1 MNSTIEPQ
9 VIAHVTDG
17 VTTTSPDTRG
27 EFNKMSK
34 ASRRMSNAS
43 RRWDQAEKGFLT
55 DGERTAKNMDVEGKG
70 HLSREQVVSLGS
82 QYHSLKEDNKQIKK
96 QLFGL
101 AILCVVLF
109 IGTIIGTVMAVKNSK
124 DTIVDMKTG
133 VMKVNDGN
141 NNEVTV
147 KAHGALFQ
155 TNGSIEEEEE
165 YIDPDTNITSTLK
178 VKSYCVSAEDVV
190 SMWLAN
196 EQGTDARLVILEDFD
211 DAGTDEDD
219 DTDTEISSIKRV
231 TSGDASWKKNHIVMG
246 GVVFTPSE
254 ECTNADV
261 HRRRLL
267 LKGNV
272 IDDMPSFDSISIH
285 RALKQRVD
293 FLSGRDLSD
302 NGRMLASASR
312 LGGCVFSCVKDNCGK
327 SDTKCQDK
335 FHPICIKRCTPDI
348 CTKQCTFYKASA
360 S

>member
-17 VTTTSPDTRG
+17 VTTTSPDTRD
-27 EFNKMSK
+27 EFNKTSK

-43 RRWDQAEKGFLT
+43 RRWDQAKKGFLT

-96 QLFGL
+96 QLLGL

-109 IGTIIGTVMAVKNSK
+109 IGTITGTVMAVKNSK

-147 KAHGALFQ
+147 KAHGTLFQ
-155 TNGSIEEEEE
+155 TNGSFEEEEE
-165 YIDPDTNITSTLK
+165 YIDPDTNITSSVK

-196 EQGTDARLVILEDFD
+196 EQGTDARLVVLEDFD
-211 DAGTDEDD
+211 DAGTNEDD
-219 DTDTEISSIKRV
+219 DTEISSIKRV
-231 TSGDASWKKNHIVMG
+231 TSGDASWKKNHIIMG
-246 GVVFTPSE
+246 GMVFTPSE
-254 ECTNADV
+254 ECTNAEV
-261 HRRRLL
+261 HRRRFL
-267 LKGNV
+267 LKGNG

-293 FLSGRDLSD
+293 FFSGRDLSD

-312 LGGCVFSCVKDNCGK
+312 YGFQSKDNCGNTHTK
-327 SDTKCQDK
+327 S
-335 FHPICIKRCTPDI
+335 
-348 CTKQCTFYKASA
+348 SA

>member
-1 MNSTIEPQ
+1 MNSTTEPQ

-17 VTTTSPDTRG
+17 VTTTSPATRI
-27 EFNKMSK
+27 SK
-34 ASRRMSNAS
+34 ASRRMSKAS
-43 RRWDQAEKGFLT
+43 MRWDKAEKGFLT

-165 YIDPDTNITSTLK
+165 YIDPDTNITSNYK
-178 VKSYCVSAEDVV
+178 FSFS
-190 SMWLAN
+190 
-196 EQGTDARLVILEDFD
+196 TDCVILCFFE
-211 DAGTDEDD
+211 
-219 DTDTEISSIKRV
+219 
-231 TSGDASWKKNHIVMG
+231 
-246 GVVFTPSE
+246 
-254 ECTNADV
+254 
-261 HRRRLL
+261 
-267 LKGNV
+267 
-272 IDDMPSFDSISIH
+272 
-285 RALKQRVD
+285 Q
-293 FLSGRDLSD
+293 
-302 NGRMLASASR
+302 
-312 LGGCVFSCVKDNCGK
+312 
-327 SDTKCQDK
+327 
-335 FHPICIKRCTPDI
+335 
-348 CTKQCTFYKASA
+348 
-360 S
+360 